1 MAALIV
7 SPVVAVTALSVTHSE
22 ATRSLAT
29 APARTVARLQGGV
42 TPLVVSELRE
52 PQTDAPSAI
61 PAPAAPP
68 APPPAAARLV
78 ARAAPP
84 APPVKRVVAPKPVTK
99 PVARPRPAPTPVP
112 VAAPPASPT
121 SIIGII
127 EAAAARWGVSGSW
140 MVSIARCESGLRPT
154 AVNPSGPYI
163 GLFQFL
169 QSTFAANGGTN
180 IWSAADQANIAA
192 KMLAHG
198 QAHQWSC
205 A

>member
-1 MAALIV
+1 MTTLILSPIFAV
-7 SPVVAVTALSVTHSE
+7 TLSSQTSPVAVRDTV
-22 ATRSLAT
+22 T
-29 APARTVARLQGGV
+29 APARTAANVQGI
-42 TPLVVSELRE
+42 TPMLISELRE
-52 PQTDAPSAI
+52 PQTEAPSA
-61 PAPAAPP
+61 APVPP
-68 APPPAAARLV
+68 PPPA
-78 ARAAPP
+78 
-84 APPVKRVVAPKPVTK
+84 
-99 PVARPRPAPTPVP
+99 RPAPVVVKAVVVKHVTPRAP
-112 VAAPPASPT
+112 APKRPAATPLPAAGPPASPT

-169 QSTFAANGGTN
+169 QSTFRANGGTN
-180 IWSAADQANIAA
+180 IWDPTDQANVTA

>member
-1 MAALIV
+1 MATLIISPIVALTV
-7 SPVVAVTALSVTHSE
+7 TTATQSSVAHS
-22 ATRSLAT
+22 A
-29 APARTVARLQGGV
+29 APASAHTVSRILGI
-42 TPLVVSELRE
+42 TPLKAFELRE
-52 PQTDAPSAI
+52 PQTDAPSPAAR
-61 PAPAAPP
+61 PAP
-68 APPPAAARLV
+68 R
-78 ARAAPP
+78 
-84 APPVKRVVAPKPVTK
+84 PPVVVT
-99 PVARPRPAPTPVP
+99 RPRPTRLPV
-112 VAAPPASPT
+112 VAGPPASPT

-154 AVNPSGPYI
+154 AYNPHGPYI

-169 QSTFAANGGTN
+169 TSTFRANGGTN
-180 IWSAADQANIAA
+180 IYDPADQSNIAA

>member
-1 MAALIV
+1 MATLII
-7 SPVVAVTALSVTHSE
+7 SPLVAVTV
-22 ATRSLAT
+22 AT
-29 APARTVARLQGGV
+29 ATQFPAAHSVAPASAHTVSRILGI
-42 TPLVVSELRE
+42 TPLKAYELRE
-52 PQTDAPSAI
+52 PQTDTPSPAAR
-61 PAPAAPP
+61 PAP
-68 APPPAAARLV
+68 R
-78 ARAAPP
+78 
-84 APPVKRVVAPKPVTK
+84 PPVVT
-99 PVARPRPAPTPVP
+99 RPRPTRLPV
-112 VAAPPASPT
+112 VAGPPASPT

-154 AVNPSGPYI
+154 AYNPGGPYI

-169 QSTFAANGGTN
+169 TSTFRANGGTN
-180 IWSAADQANIAA
+180 IYDPADQSNIAA